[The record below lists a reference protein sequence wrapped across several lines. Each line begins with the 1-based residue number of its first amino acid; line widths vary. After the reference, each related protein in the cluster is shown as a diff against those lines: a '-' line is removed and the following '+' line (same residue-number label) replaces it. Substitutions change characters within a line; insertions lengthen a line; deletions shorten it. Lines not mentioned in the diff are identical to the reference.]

1 MQRPPVVV
9 AAVVAFVVMEVVV
22 AVGVVAVVVVVLGED
37 EVALVPGLLNINI
50 SSILCGYQC
59 RSVSF
64 RR

>member
-1 MQRPPVVV
+1 MVV

-22 AVGVVAVVVVVLGED
+22 AVGVVGVVVVGIV
-37 EVALVPGLLNINI
+37 EVALVPGLFKINMF
-50 SSILCGYQC
+50 SIFYGYQC

>member
-1 MQRPPVVV
+1 MQRPPVVE

-22 AVGVVAVVVVVLGED
+22 AVGVVAVVVVGIV
-37 EVALVPGLLNINI
+37 EVALVPGLFKINML
-50 SSILCGYQC
+50 SILYGYRC

>member
-22 AVGVVAVVVVVLGED
+22 AVGVVAVVVVGIV
-37 EVALVPGLLNINI
+37 EVALVPGLFKINML
-50 SSILCGYQC
+50 SILYGYRC

>member
-22 AVGVVAVVVVVLGED
+22 AVGVAAVVVVGIV
-37 EVALVPGLLNINI
+37 EVALVPGLFKINML
-50 SSILCGYQC
+50 SILYAYRC

>member
-22 AVGVVAVVVVVLGED
+22 AVGVVAVVVVGIV
-37 EVALVPGLLNINI
+37 EVALVPGLFKIKI
-50 SSILCGYQC
+50 SSFLCGYRC

>member
-1 MQRPPVVV
+1 MVV

-22 AVGVVAVVVVVLGED
+22 AVGVVAVVVVGIV
-37 EVALVPGLLNINI
+37 EVALVPGLIKIDML
-50 SSILCGYQC
+50 SILYAYRC

>member
-1 MQRPPVVV
+1 MVV

-22 AVGVVAVVVVVLGED
+22 AVGVVGVVVVGIV
-37 EVALVPGLLNINI
+37 EVALVPGLFKINML
-50 SSILCGYQC
+50 SILYAYRC

>member
-22 AVGVVAVVVVVLGED
+22 AVGVVAVVVVGIV
-37 EVALVPGLLNINI
+37 EVALVPGLFKIDML
-50 SSILCGYQC
+50 SILYAYRC

>member
-37 EVALVPGLLNINI
+37 EVALVPGLFKINML
-50 SSILCGYQC
+50 SILYAYRC

>member
-1 MQRPPVVV
+1 MVV

-22 AVGVVAVVVVVLGED
+22 AVGVVGVVVVGIV
-37 EVALVPGLLNINI
+37 EVALVPGLFKINML
-50 SSILCGYQC
+50 SILYAYQC

>member
-22 AVGVVAVVVVVLGED
+22 AVGVVAVVVVGIV
-37 EVALVPGLLNINI
+37 EVALVPGLFKINMF
-50 SSILCGYQC
+50 SIFYGYQC

>member
-22 AVGVVAVVVVVLGED
+22 AVGVVAVVVVGIV
-37 EVALVPGLLNINI
+37 EVALVPGLFKINML
-50 SSILCGYQC
+50 SILYAYRC

>member
-1 MQRPPVVV
+1 MVV

-22 AVGVVAVVVVVLGED
+22 AVGVVAVVVVGIV
-37 EVALVPGLLNINI
+37 EVALVPGLFKINML
-50 SSILCGYQC
+50 SILYAYRC

>member
-1 MQRPPVVV
+1 MVV

-22 AVGVVAVVVVVLGED
+22 AVGVVAVVVVGIV
-37 EVALVPGLLNINI
+37 EVALVPVLFKINI
-50 SSILCGYQC
+50 SSILCGYRC

>member
-22 AVGVVAVVVVVLGED
+22 AVGVVGIV
-37 EVALVPGLLNINI
+37 EVALVPGLFKIDML
-50 SSILCGYQC
+50 SILYAYRC

>member
-1 MQRPPVVV
+1 MVV

-22 AVGVVAVVVVVLGED
+22 AVGVVAVVVVGIV
-37 EVALVPGLLNINI
+37 EVALVPGLFKIDML
-50 SSILCGYQC
+50 SILYAYRC

>member
-1 MQRPPVVV
+1 MQKPPVVV

-22 AVGVVAVVVVVLGED
+22 AVGVVAVVVVGIV
-37 EVALVPGLLNINI
+37 EVALVPGLFKINI
-50 SSILCGYQC
+50 SSILYVYRC

>member
-22 AVGVVAVVVVVLGED
+22 AVGVVAVVVVGIV
-37 EVALVPGLLNINI
+37 EVALVPGLFKINI
-50 SSILCGYQC
+50 LSILCGYRC